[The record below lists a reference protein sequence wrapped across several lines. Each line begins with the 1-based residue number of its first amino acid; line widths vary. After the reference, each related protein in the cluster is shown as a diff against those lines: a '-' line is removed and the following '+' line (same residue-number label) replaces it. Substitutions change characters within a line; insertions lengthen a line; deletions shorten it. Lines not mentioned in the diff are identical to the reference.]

1 MQWKGILNLSYVFSG
16 FKKGNI
22 ADDTGEVNYVS
33 SLPFSLSLFNN
44 VGLRQGWQFENSLF
58 FYLFQD
64 CNLLGDERSIKRRD
78 EMYLGNHLISSIYL
92 IPFFTTFLFLLLDSS
107 ASSTSFSEFYLKFF
121 IKINKMNY
129 EFSFSFDLLYV
140 PQI

>member
-1 MQWKGILNLSYVFSG
+1 MFSVG
-16 FKKGNI
+16 LKKGTLQTI
-22 ADDTGEVNYVS
+22 QVKLIMSLLFPFHFPFSTMLVWGEVG
-33 SLPFSLSLFNN
+33 SLRTAF
-44 VGLRQGWQFENSLF
+44 F